1 MFTDGAD
8 EILGKS
14 ITLVDISADFADKAF
29 FLAGLGL
36 GLDVSVIVSIGY
48 AFSASDNFSIGHFAY
63 EHSVRVEIKILFNF
77 KRNICVYIF
86 SKTNEDV
93 AKNLTKLKRA
103 ALKLCTACRKNAKT
117 QFEAAQN
124 VDYTKIKFEEVTDND
139 K

>member
-1 MFTDGAD
+1 MNKPSIISFFTINATVG
-8 EILGKS
+8 
-14 ITLVDISADFADKAF
+14 F
-29 FLAGLGL
+29 FLCPNA
-36 GLDVSVIVSIGY
+36 
-48 AFSASDNFSIGHFAY
+48 
-63 EHSVRVEIKILFNF
+63 ILPRGKGEKFNRIYTNDE
-77 KRNICVYIF
+77 RNRVYIF